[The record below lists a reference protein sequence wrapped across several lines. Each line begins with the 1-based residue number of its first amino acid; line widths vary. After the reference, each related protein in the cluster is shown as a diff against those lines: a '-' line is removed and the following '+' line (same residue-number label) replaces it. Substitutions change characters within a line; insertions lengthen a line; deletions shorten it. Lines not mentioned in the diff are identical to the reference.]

1 MTELKTVT
9 FAIIH
14 FTVAF
19 GVGWMVTGSPV
30 IGGVLAVI
38 EPLVNTVAFYLHER
52 VWQRVQRERDIDQ
65 TADRCTLFC
74 ENGAMIYG

>member
-1 MTELKTVT
+1 MTEIKTAT
-9 FAIIH
+9 FACIH

-19 GVGWMVTGSPV
+19 SVGWMVTGSPV

-52 VWQRVQRERDIDQ
+52 VWQRVCINREAAAAQHSHACAAI
-65 TADRCTLFC
+65 A
-74 ENGAMIYG
+74 